1 MRILLNWIVCDAIGC
16 YEILMTNKP
25 RKRAPGG
32 GRKPTGPFAN
42 KLSTLSTRITQETRD
57 RLEQATARRR
67 AEQGAT
73 PWSLSQEIEL
83 RLRESLK
90 LPEELRKAEKA
101 WGPEH
106 IKALAQLVSRLVR
119 SVEGTV
125 GADSF
130 AKEASDLSWHRNSYT
145 NAAVARA
152 IAVLLAHYKPADQAQ
167 TPPKIKRQTE
177 WIEREAGKEHTEL
190 QQTPESVGLSCALGL
205 LSQLSNYTM
214 PSFDRPAN
222 EHHAEGYF
230 IFPNIRE
237 ILGEP
242 KK

>member
-73 PWSLSQEIEL
+73 PWSLSQEIEF

-101 WGPEH
+101 WGPAH
-106 IKALAQLVSRLVR
+106 IKALAQLVSRLVK
-119 SVEGTV
+119 SVEQTV
-125 GADSF
+125 GAD
-130 AKEASDLSWHRNSYT
+130 KEASDLSWHRNSYT
-145 NAAVARA
+145 HAAVARA
-152 IAVLLAHYKPADQAQ
+152 IAVLLAHYKPAGRAQ
-167 TPPKIKRQTE
+167 TPPKVKRDRE
-177 WIEREAGKEHTEL
+177 WIEREASKEQAKL

-205 LSQLSNYTM
+205 LDQLSYYTT
-214 PSFDRPAN
+214 PPVDRPAN
-222 EHHAEGYF
+222 AHHAEGYS